1 MATPERRRSRRAER
15 PHANAVAAA
24 TLHAKGIAND
34 ERGFL
39 MTGDPKFLEEADRR
53 IGDARAA
60 FAVAASSP
68 ADAGQRQAVN
78 EAREGFERWVLAVR
92 GEFATFQAGDHQG
105 AIAASLGPDRALRK
119 AYEASL
125 ASAQALGASSI
136 QSARNS
142 VAVAL
147 SRSVWIILACLLV
160 ALVIGAGVSF
170 WLVRSIAMP
179 VYRLAAILGG
189 DAPV

>member
-1 MATPERRRSRRAER
+1 M
-15 PHANAVAAA
+15 
-24 TLHAKGIAND
+24 L
-34 ERGFL
+34 
-39 MTGDPKFLEEADRR
+39 
-53 IGDARAA
+53 
-60 FAVAASSP
+60 ASE
-68 ADAGQRQAVN
+68 AVN

-147 SRSVWIILACLLV
+147 SRSV
-160 ALVIGAGVSF
+160 
-170 WLVRSIAMP
+170 
-179 VYRLAAILGG
+179 
-189 DAPV
+189 